1 MRRDVEKRIGTDAQ
15 LLDLV
20 SADALH
26 PPYEWKPARIA
37 RDLVLHL
44 VEPQPAEIDRRELQ
58 SGHVVR
64 TLLRAD
70 RRNIPRVRAHPRGK
84 PGGEHAFDLGEEID
98 RGAAITIFE
107 YGDLERFPVV
117 AVVVVANMQ
126 VLRRLVF
133 VRGRVDIV
141 YREQEDCVVDA
152 AYRLVGL
159 VRIEN
164 RLRGSRDIRG

>member
-1 MRRDVEKRIGTDAQ
+1 GPGLVAQELDHLVGRAQVACDRAKLDAAHIREIVHRRDLLESFIICQMRRDVEKRIGTDAQ

-26 PPYEWKPARIA
+26 PPYEWNPARIS
-37 RDLVLHL
+37 RVLVLHL

-107 YGDLERFPVV
+107 YGDL
-117 AVVVVANMQ
+117 
-126 VLRRLVF
+126 
-133 VRGRVDIV
+133 
-141 YREQEDCVVDA
+141 
-152 AYRLVGL
+152 
-159 VRIEN
+159 
-164 RLRGSRDIRG
+164 